1 VFGNVGTLIVFRV
14 SAADAELIAPEF
26 HPLPAH
32 ELLIQSPYRARLRR
46 GDSGHGAIYLSPP
59 LFGSRNRKDRII
71 EQSRKRYRRPRVTIE
86 RNYNTPNQKG

>member
-1 VFGNVGTLIVFRV
+1 MFVNVGTLIVFRV
-14 SAADAELIAPEF
+14 SAADAVLIAPEF

-32 ELLIQSPYRARLRR
+32 ELLNQSPYRARLRR